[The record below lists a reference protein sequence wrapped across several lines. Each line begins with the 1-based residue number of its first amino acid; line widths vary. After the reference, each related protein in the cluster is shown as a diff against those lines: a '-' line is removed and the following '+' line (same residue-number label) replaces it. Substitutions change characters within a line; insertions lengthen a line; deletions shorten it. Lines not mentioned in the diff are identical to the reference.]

1 MQVFNPFFFF
11 PVDHSFG
18 DTLVISPGTFSYQ
31 NKDSCQKYMHT
42 HHIFHLYCLWA
53 CQLSLYSREFPALN
67 LSDLYDLSTKSL
79 ATAMCWHKRHGIA
92 VTWLWWRCFHR
103 HVNKLCTRTA
113 SSTRVP
119 SKLNGKVSKCKWLSM
134 VEVMQQAN
142 GEIIVR

>member
-42 HHIFHLYCLWA
+42 HHIFHFYCLWA

-103 HVNKLCTRTA
+103 HVNKLCTRTEQPPA
-113 SSTRVP
+113 HGFHVSSMEKFP
-119 SKLNGKVSKCKWLSM
+119 NVSGWVWSRLCNKPT
-134 VEVMQQAN
+134 E
-142 GEIIVR
+142 R